1 MFRRL
6 ETLRRLDD
14 SDSLE
19 SEASSLEPP
28 EGSSWED
35 EVVAELESLIAQND
49 MASAYL
55 KARRHHLMGHDWA
68 EPFLVRA
75 ETSLIEEDVVDDV
88 FEAEE
93 G

>member
-1 MFRRL
+1 M
-6 ETLRRLDD
+6 
-14 SDSLE
+14 
-19 SEASSLEPP
+19 
-28 EGSSWED
+28 
-35 EVVAELESLIAQND
+35 IAQND